1 MHTGVSQFRC
11 RCLLPSLLG
20 VVFACGARKR
30 KQKQPD
36 CPQAHIVQA
45 ARLLAFPFPN
55 PRVHMPPKRASG
67 RHKAGRD
74 RKGEWAAALTKAVE
88 KGLKKPT
95 AELTRTQLEM
105 EELRKK
111 VGVMEQDLAATKA
124 ALGLAQ
130 RVLDRV
136 QKECADERDLRIF
149 LEGQALDLQAELRAA
164 VRSGHMRHQI

>member
-1 MHTGVSQFRC
+1 
-11 RCLLPSLLG
+11 
-20 VVFACGARKR
+20 
-30 KQKQPD
+30 
-36 CPQAHIVQA
+36 
-45 ARLLAFPFPN
+45 
-55 PRVHMPPKRASG
+55 MPPKRASG

-88 KGLKKPT
+88 NGF
-95 AELTRTQLEM
+95 TRTQLEM